1 MAQKKTY
8 RSAQD
13 IALKDISAYVKEIAQ
28 DMDTDYNYYISK
40 NLVSQR
46 LLNTKETRRLNKI
59 VLRQGKP

>member
-8 RSAQD
+8 RSAQC

-28 DMDTDYNYYISK
+28 DMDTDYNYYISQ
-40 NLVSQR
+40 NLVSHR